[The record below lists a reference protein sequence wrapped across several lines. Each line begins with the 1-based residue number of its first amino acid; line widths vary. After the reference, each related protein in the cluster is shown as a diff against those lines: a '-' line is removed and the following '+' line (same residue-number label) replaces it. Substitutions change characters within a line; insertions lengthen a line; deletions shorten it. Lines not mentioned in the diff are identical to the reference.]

1 MKRSVASGLMNL
13 FKKKKKPSKEAQISK
28 QRKGMLHSGNAKTF
42 SATEIAPESISA
54 GDQSYE
60 LGTRGKSVSSLR
72 EYQQVYLTDSMHG
85 EGKNPTLDYDQ
96 IVKRDYISTMIEQKH

>member
-1 MKRSVASGLMNL
+1 MNL

-28 QRKGMLHSGNAKTF
+28 KRKGMLHSGNANTF

-60 LGTRGKSVSSLR
+60 VGARNKSVSSMR
-72 EYQQVYLTDSMHG
+72 EY
-85 EGKNPTLDYDQ
+85 
-96 IVKRDYISTMIEQKH
+96 